1 MDYTVTGAQM
11 KQIDADTINRIGIP
25 SMVLMERAALA
36 VCAAA
41 ERLVRDVHSRK
52 SPARI
57 LIACG
62 TANNGADG
70 IAAGIRNFIKS
81 K

>member
-41 ERLVRDVHSRK
+41 AHRNYMGEIGDYFVS
-52 SPARI
+52 
-57 LIACG
+57 
-62 TANNGADG
+62 AD
-70 IAAGIRNFIKS
+70 IK
-81 K
+81 